1 MENVLYN
8 SGGPMN
14 FSRII
19 GLLII
24 FFNLSISQS
33 LLFEENFDYPVGT
46 LLTSQGWNAHNA
58 AGNNP
63 IQVTSP
69 GLAYSNY
76 PPSGIG
82 NAVTLI
88 STTASAEDVHKNF
101 LEQNS
106 GSVYVAFMVN
116 ITDAQETGTYFLHLG
131 PTTISTLFKGRVFVQ
146 RDTSNNLAF
155 GVSKTSPTNVAYS
168 AYNYSYN
175 TTYLLVLEYT
185 FNTGSTTDDEVNLW
199 INPIISSTEPP
210 ADLTQTDTGL
220 DAVNL
225 GSIALRQ
232 GTPSAGISSPGLIL
246 DGIRVGTTWSDVVT
260 GTVTYPP
267 SISNISYDPLP
278 ATQPFDITCDVT
290 IASGTIDSVK
300 LYYYTNLNPASLD
313 SVPMSSVGGDSYSA
327 TIAGQPNGSSFI
339 YWVKAWGNGVSSISQ
354 QYKVIVGIPEL
365 GMFHSQLDANGLPV
379 HLYHLARLRGIVTV
393 STGVFSI
400 TNYDFYMQ
408 DNTGGINIFD
418 YDYTADSTQYEQG
431 DSLDVVGTINVYNGK
446 VEITNFK
453 ARVLSSGNP
462 LPAPI
467 EINIEDMGE
476 EYESRLISFDN
487 VSLVSGTWLT
497 APDTSYNLTIN
508 DGSGDL
514 LMRIVGTTDIGG
526 NPEPGWPVTL
536 IGIGGQYDFSAPYF
550 EGYQIQPRSYADF
563 IPTTIEKNDPVMHAY
578 RLSQNYPNPFNPETR
593 ITYSLKKAG
602 EIDFRVYNILGQ
614 EVYRLTAK
622 KPAGSH
628 ELIFDGRSLPSGI
641 YFYQLRAGDF
651 TGVRKMILSK

>member
-1 MENVLYN
+1 
-8 SGGPMN
+8 MN

-24 FFNLSISQS
+24 FFSISISQS

-46 LLTSQGWNAHNA
+46 LLTSQGWNAHSA

-69 GLAYSNY
+69 GLTYSNY

-101 LEQNS
+101 IEQDS

-146 RDTSNNLAF
+146 RDASNNLAF
-155 GVSKTSPTNVAYS
+155 GVSKTSTSNVAYS

-175 TTYLLVLEYT
+175 TTYLLVLKYT
-185 FNTGSTTDDEVNLW
+185 FNTGSTPDDEVNLW

-210 ADLTQTDTGL
+210 ADLTQTDTGS
-220 DAVNL
+220 DAENL

-232 GTPSAGISSPGLIL
+232 GIPSAGISSPGLIL
-246 DGIRVGTTWSDVVT
+246 DGIRVGTTWSAVVT

-267 SISNISYDPLP
+267 SISNISYDPFP

-300 LYYYTNLNPASLD
+300 LYYYTNLDPASLD
-313 SVPMSSVGGDSYSA
+313 SVPMSSVGGSSYSA

-339 YWVKAWGNGVSSISQ
+339 YWVKAWGNGVSSISPQ
-354 QYKVIVGIPEL
+354 HKVIIGIPEL

-431 DSLDVVGTINVYNGK
+431 DSLEVVGTINVYNGK

-462 LPAPI
+462 LPAPL

-508 DGSGDL
+508 DGSGSL

-526 NPEPGWPVTL
+526 NPEPSWPVTL

-563 IPTTIEKNDPVMHAY
+563 IPTTIGKNDPVMHAY

-628 ELIFDGRSLPSGI
+628 ELIFNGRSLPSGI